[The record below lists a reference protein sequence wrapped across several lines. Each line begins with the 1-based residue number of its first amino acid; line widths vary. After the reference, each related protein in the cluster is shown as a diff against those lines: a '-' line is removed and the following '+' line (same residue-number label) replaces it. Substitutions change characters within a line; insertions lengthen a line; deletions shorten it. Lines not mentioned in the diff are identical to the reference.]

1 MTDLF
6 FGLKQNALTIQTFQ
20 DGVLID
26 QLQASQNGAAPSA
39 GLFKIF
45 AVDSAD
51 TGRNAGF
58 VDRTWVD
65 QGEGIGIADGDDG
78 NSSTRKRVDGDEA
91 LGINFNGYYSKTA
104 AIVLER
110 VASADGAQVRV
121 KAFKNGVEV
130 DSQVIG
136 VSGTG
141 RQSINFSSLASFDEV
156 QISAADADTQ
166 FAFRSIN
173 LKNAAPEML
182 SLRQKGNTKVM
193 QAIEDGVVI
202 AEVSGVTDPKLIQNG
217 PLPAVGPFTISAADS
232 PDRKDFVD
240 RTWFDQGEGTGII
253 DGNDSTILEKK
264 RIGGDEI
271 LGVSFVSYLAKDALI
286 NVDRITSFDGAS
298 IKVEAFK
305 AGVSVDSEIFT
316 LGSGAISGDRTFDF
330 DSASLFDTLKLSAA
344 DGDTQFTF
352 RGLDLPGAFAV

>member
-20 DGVLID
+20 DGILVD
-26 QLQASQNGAAPSA
+26 QQQSSQNGIAPDA

-51 TGRNAGF
+51 RNAGF

-78 NSSTRKRVDGDEA
+78 TSNTRKRIDGDEA
-91 LGINFNGYYSKTA
+91 LGINFNGYYTKTA

-110 VASADGAQVRV
+110 VTSTDGAQVRV
-121 KAFKNGVEV
+121 RAFKNGVEV
-130 DSQVIG
+130 DSQLIS
-136 VSGTG
+136 VSGSG
-141 RQSINFSSLASFDEV
+141 RQSLDFSSLYSFDEV
-156 QISAADADTQ
+156 QISAGDSDTR

-173 LKNAAPEML
+173 LTNAAPEML
-182 SLRQKGNTKVM
+182 SLRQKGNTRIM

-202 AEVSGVTDPKLIQNG
+202 TEVTAGQNQ
-217 PLPAVGPFTISAADS
+217 PLPAVGPFSISATNSAD
-232 PDRKDFVD
+232 RRDFTD

-253 DGNDSTILEKK
+253 DGDDGSSVTRK
-264 RIGGDEI
+264 RIEGDEI
-271 LGVSFVSYLAKDALI
+271 LGVSFVTYLAKDALI
-286 NVDRITSFDGAS
+286 NVDRIDSLDGAA

-316 LGSGAISGDRTFDF
+316 LGSGSLLGDRTFTFGSD
-330 DSASLFDTLKLSAA
+330 SLFDTVKLSAA
-344 DGDTQFTF
+344 DSDTRFTF

>member
-6 FGLKQNALTIQTFQ
+6 FGLKQNSLTIQTFQ
-20 DGVLID
+20 DGVLVD
-26 QLQASQNGAAPSA
+26 QQQSSQNGIAPSA

-51 TGRNAGF
+51 SGRNAGF

-78 NSSTRKRVDGDEA
+78 TTNARKRIDRDEA
-91 LGINFNGYYSKTA
+91 LGINFNGYYAKTA

-110 VASADGAQVRV
+110 VTSTDGAQVRV
-121 KAFKNGVEV
+121 RAFKNGVEV
-130 DSQVIG
+130 DSQLLG

-141 RQSINFSSLASFDEV
+141 RQSINFSSLSAFDEIQV
-156 QISAADADTQ
+156 SAGDADTQ

-182 SLRQKGNTKVM
+182 SFRQKPNTRTIQV
-193 QAIEDGVVI
+193 IEDGTVI
-202 AEVSGVTDPKLIQNG
+202 AEATVGQNQ
-217 PLPAVGPFTISAADS
+217 PVPNLGPFTISATNSADTG
-232 PDRKDFVD
+232 RNAGFVD
-240 RTWFDQGEGTGII
+240 LTWFDQGEGTGII
-253 DGNDSTILEKK
+253 DGNDNIASRK
-264 RIGGDEI
+264 RIEGDEI
-271 LGVSFVSYLAKDALI
+271 LGIGFVTYLAKDALI
-286 NVDRITSFDGAS
+286 NVDRIESLDGAA

-305 AGVSVDSEIFT
+305 AGISVDSEIFT
-316 LGSGAISGDRTFDF
+316 LGSGPILGDRTFDF
-330 DSASLFDTLKLSAA
+330 GSDSLFDTVKISAA
-344 DGDTQFTF
+344 DSDTKFTF